1 MTTKNFINF
10 HVLISHSPSCLNR
23 DDMNMQKTAVFGG
36 VNRVRVSSQS
46 LKRSMRK
53 SSYYES
59 QFGAA
64 SIRTRE
70 LEKLIPLFVERL
82 GDEFDP
88 LLVAKTMELFVR
100 AKVADDETEEADEQV
115 DGAGGEGG
123 KSKKLAVAP
132 WAIEEIK
139 VLYGI
144 VKDVSLTDDEMSK
157 AKVAA
162 ANQKGKKK
170 KSEHEFIDDVL
181 TKKRVKAVK
190 EKSDLARK
198 AIASAL
204 DIALSGRM
212 ATSGL
217 MTSVD
222 GSFAVAHAITTHAVE
237 PQDVDWF
244 TAVDDLTQDAGEVR
258 AGHLDTQQFS
268 SGVFYRYASLNLKQL
283 QVNLGLLPDIKSE
296 ETTESR
302 QRALDIARHAFHL
315 LATVVPSAKQQSFA
329 AHNLADFAIAS
340 FADQPISLANAFEQP
355 VKRDYRN
362 DGFLKPSIQSL
373 NTYWARMNH
382 AYNLDEQARAF
393 AVVNDVEHGQAE
405 DHGKKP
411 CGPAAFGSLKEI
423 ETWIANG

>member
-1 MTTKNFINF
+1 MTIKNFINF

-36 VNRVRVSSQS
+36 INRVRVSSQS
-46 LKRSMRK
+46 LKRSMRM

-59 QFGAA
+59 HFGAA
-64 SIRTRE
+64 STRTRE
-70 LEKLIPLFVERL
+70 LEKLIPLFVDKL

-100 AKVADDETEEADEQV
+100 AKVADDETDDADEQD

-144 VKDVSLTDDEMSK
+144 IKDVSLTEEEISK
-157 AKVAA
+157 AKATK
-162 ANQKGKKK
+162 QKGKKK
-170 KSEHEFIDDVL
+170 KTEQELIDEAL

-190 EKSDLARK
+190 EKSDLVRK

-222 GSFAVAHAITTHAVE
+222 GSLAVAHAITTHAVE

-244 TAVDDLTQDAGEVR
+244 TAVDDLTQDAGEVG

-283 QVNLGLLPDIKSE
+283 QVNLGLLDNMKSA
-296 ETTESR
+296 ETSESR
-302 QRALDIARHAFHL
+302 QRALDIARHVFHL

-329 AHNLADFAIAS
+329 AHNLADFAVVS
-340 FADQPISLANAFEQP
+340 FSDQPISLANAFEQP
-355 VKRDYRN
+355 VKRDYKEA
-362 DGFLKPSIQSL
+362 GFLKPSIHTL
-373 NTYWARMNH
+373 ADYWVRMNH
-382 AYNLDEQARAF
+382 AYGLDEQARAF
-393 AVVNDVEHGQAE
+393 AVE
-405 DHGKKP
+405 DGLKLGDKP
-411 CGPAAFGSLKEI
+411 ALDSLKTME
-423 ETWIANG
+423 EWIANGGKA